1 MKTPFLS
8 RNFAALLLTCALAL
22 AGCNK
27 KDEAPKAPAAGEP
40 STAPVKSAV
49 DNSYD
54 EVAAQLDPGGSFYLY
69 LSTEQWLANLGT
81 SIDTM
86 RQAIVTPSLPDEQ
99 REQAE
104 RAFKIMQDLVQRSG
118 LQDVT
123 GLGASSIALDP
134 GLHRNKV
141 FVHHHAGK
149 GDGFLW
155 NAFGKAP
162 HALDPLAFLPSDT
175 ALASFSDVDIKL
187 LVQFVRDEI
196 AASKSPEAQQALDQA
211 MLKFSMMAGMTID
224 EALASLGGAA
234 GVVITLDPAKP
245 MAIPMP
251 AAGGKNTIPTPRLA
265 LFFKTNDDRI
275 FKKIDEGMGQI
286 PNVEKV
292 DEAEV
297 NMRTM
302 SLPLSPEMVV
312 RPTAAQWGG
321 WLIIA
326 TDDQLVRDLIAAKTS
341 GKGFTAT
348 PEFQKLSGGLPSEGN
363 GFQLVTELFAKTMM
377 DFQKGVMQEGSMP
390 PEQAAIMEKLM
401 SFQKPGAA
409 YAVWTRRPDGWLS
422 VGKSAK
428 GAEQFLVP
436 LVVAPVAIAAGMAL
450 PVFSKVQDKG
460 KATKSLS
467 NAKQIGLACKLWA
480 LDNDGAFPPSLEV
493 LVPDYIPTTQ
503 VFISPFNSTMPMGY
517 TYHAGLTE
525 NSPPETVLIEDTF
538 APGAGQNVVVHVDI
552 SGEVTTL

>member
-1 MKTPFLS
+1 MKTLFIS
-8 RNFAALLLTCALAL
+8 RNFPALLLSGALAL
-22 AGCNK
+22 AGCGK
-27 KDEAPKAPAAGEP
+27 KDEAPKAPEAGEP
-40 STAPVKSAV
+40 STAAVKSAV
-49 DNSYD
+49 ENTYD

-81 SIDTM
+81 HVETM
-86 RQAIVTPSLPDEQ
+86 RHALVSPSMPEAQ

-118 LQDVT
+118 VQDVT
-123 GLGASSIALDP
+123 GLGASSIALEP

-149 GDGFLW
+149 GGGFLW

-162 HALDPLAFLPSDT
+162 HALEPLAFLPADT
-175 ALASFSDVDIKL
+175 ALASFSDIDLAL
-187 LVQFVRDEI
+187 LVKIVRDEI
-196 AASKSPEAQQALDQA
+196 AASESPEAQRALDQA
-211 MLKFSMMAGMTID
+211 MLKFSMMAGMSLD

-251 AAGGKNTIPTPRLA
+251 AAGGENTIPTPRLA

-275 FKKIDEGMGQI
+275 FKQIDTSMAQM
-286 PNVEKV
+286 PNLEKV

-297 NMRTM
+297 KMRTM
-302 SLPLSPEMVV
+302 SLPLSPEMVL

-326 TDDQLVRDLIAAKTS
+326 SDDKLVRDFIAAKTS

-348 PEFQKLSGGLPSEGN
+348 PEFQKLSSGLPGEGN
-363 GFQLVTELFAKTMM
+363 GFQLVTELFAKTVM
-377 DFQKGVMQEGSMP
+377 DFQKRTMQGGSMP
-390 PEQAAIMEKLM
+390 PEQAALMEKLM
-401 SFQKPGAA
+401 SFQKPSAA
-409 YAVWTRRPDGWLS
+409 YAVWMHRPDGWLS
-422 VGKSAK
+422 VGKSAQ

-436 LVVAPVAIAAGMAL
+436 LVVVPVAIAAGMAM
-450 PVFSKVQDKG
+450 PIFSKVQEKG
-460 KATKSLS
+460 KATKSLN

-480 LDNDGAFPPSLEV
+480 TDNDGAFPPSLEV

-503 VFISPFNSTMPMGY
+503 VFISPFNPTMPMGY

-538 APGAGQNVVVHVDI
+538 APGEGKKVVVHVDI
-552 SGEVTTL
+552 SGEVTSL